1 METIKEFYAS
11 AKEFLD
17 HPLFTL
23 GKSSVTFSTILYLII
38 SITLLF
44 FLSGKLKKLLQNRI
58 LVKYNVELGVRQA
71 ISTILRYLIIVIGLV
86 VIFQTAGIDLSFIT
100 ILAGALGVGIGFGLQ
115 NITNNF
121 VSGIVILIERPVKVG
136 DRIEVN
142 TTSGEKVNGDVI
154 NISARATTIVTNDNI
169 AIIVPNSNLIT
180 SAVINWSY
188 NDRRVRFNFVVP
200 VHYDED
206 PEVVK
211 KILLEV
217 ASENEGVLKNPVSDV
232 LLDEFADSSIN
243 YILRVWTSS
252 YIQKPGVLRS
262 QLYYAIAR
270 KFKENNITI
279 PYHQLDLYV
288 KEMVGEKLKP
298 GQEKK

>member
-1 METIKEFYAS
+1 METLKNFYLS
-11 AKEFLD
+11 AREFLD
-17 HPLFTL
+17 HPLFKLGNSAFTL
-23 GKSSVTFSTILYLII
+23 STILYLVI

-44 FLSGKLKKLLQNRI
+44 YLSSKLKKLLQNRI
-58 LVKYNVELGVRQA
+58 LAKYNVEVGVRQA
-71 ISTILRYLIIVIGLV
+71 ISTILRYVIVVVGLV
-86 VIFQTAGIDLSFIT
+86 VIIQTAGIDLSFIT

-154 NISARATTIVTNDNI
+154 NISARATTILTNDNI

-211 KILLEV
+211 KLLLEV
-217 ASENEGVLKNPVSDV
+217 ARENEGVLNNPIPDV
-232 LLDEFADSSIN
+232 LLDEFADSSIK
-243 YILRVWTSS
+243 YILRVWTTR

-262 QLYYAIAR
+262 QLYYAIAK
-270 KFKENNITI
+270 KFRENNITI
-279 PYHQLDLYV
+279 PYHQLDLYL
-288 KEMVGEKLKP
+288 KEVPAGKNP
-298 GQEKK
+298 GSKE

>member
-1 METIKEFYAS
+1 MEAIKEFYLSVRA
-11 AKEFLD
+11 FLD
-17 HPLFTL
+17 HPIFKLGNSSFTL
-23 GKSSVTFSTILYLII
+23 STLLYLVI

-44 FLSGKLKKLLQNRI
+44 YLSGKLKKLLQNRI
-58 LVKYNVELGVRQA
+58 LAKYNVEIGVRQA
-71 ISTILRYLIIVIGLV
+71 ISTILRYVIVVVGLV
-86 VIFQTAGIDLSFIT
+86 VIIQTAGIDLSFIT

-154 NISARATTIVTNDNI
+154 NISARATTILTNDNI

-188 NDRRVRFNFVVP
+188 NDRRVRFNFIVP

-211 KILLEV
+211 KLLLEV
-217 ASENEGVLKNPVSDV
+217 ARENEGVLNNPIPDV

-243 YILRVWTSS
+243 YVLRVWTTR

-262 QLYYAIAR
+262 QLYYAIAK
-270 KFKENNITI
+270 KFRENNITI

-288 KEMVGEKLKP
+288 KEMVSEKLKADR
-298 GQEKK
+298 EE

>member
-86 VIFQTAGIDLSFIT
+86 VIFQTAGIDLSFVT

-121 VSGIVILIERPVKVG
+121 VSGIVILIERPIKVG
-136 DRIEVN
+136 DRIEVD
-142 TTSGEKVNGDVI
+142 TPAGEKLNGDVI
-154 NISARATTIVTNDNI
+154 NISARATTILTNDNI
-169 AIIVPNSNLIT
+169 SIIVPNSNLIT
-180 SAVINWSY
+180 SPVINWSY
-188 NDRRVRFNFVVP
+188 NDRKVRFNFVVP

-206 PEVVK
+206 PEMVK

-217 ASENEGVLKNPVSDV
+217 VSENDGVLKNPVPDV
-232 LLDEFADSSIN
+232 LLDKFGDSSIDF
-243 YILRVWTSS
+243 ILRVWTTR

-288 KEMVGEKLKP
+288 KEMVGEKHKP
-298 GQEKK
+298 GKEG

>member
-1 METIKEFYAS
+1 MEVLKESYLS
-11 AKEFLD
+11 VKDFL
-17 HPLFTL
+17 HYPLFNL
-23 GKSSVTFSTILYLII
+23 GKSEVTASAILCLVIT
-38 SITLLF
+38 ITLLF
-44 FLSGKLKKLLQNRI
+44 FLSGKLKKLLQNKI
-58 LVKYNVELGVRQA
+58 LAKYNVELGLRQA
-71 ISTILRYLIIVIGLV
+71 ISTILRYLVVVIGLV
-86 VIFQTAGIDLSFIT
+86 IIFQTAGIDLSFIT

-121 VSGIVILIERPVKVG
+121 VSGIVILLERPIKVG
-136 DRIEVN
+136 DRIEVD
-142 TTSGEKVNGDVI
+142 TPAGEKLNGDVI
-154 NISARATTIVTNDNI
+154 NISARATTILTNDNI

-200 VHYDED
+200 VHYRED

-217 ASENEGVLKNPVSDV
+217 AAENDGVLKNPVPDV
-232 LLDEFADSSIN
+232 LLDQFADSSVN
-243 YILRVWTSS
+243 FILRVWTTR

-262 QLYYAIAR
+262 QLYYAVAK
-270 KFKENNITI
+270 KFKENSITI

-288 KEMVGEKLKP
+288 KEIKDYRG
-298 GQEKK
+298 

>member
-1 METIKEFYAS
+1 METIKEFYLS
-11 AKEFLD
+11 VKEFLE
-17 HPLFTL
+17 HPLFSL
-23 GKSSVTFSTILYLII
+23 GKSEVTLSAILYLFI
-38 SITLLF
+38 SIFLLF

-71 ISTILRYLIIVIGLV
+71 ISTILRYIFVVAGLV
-86 VIFQTAGIDLSFIT
+86 IIFQTAGIDLSFIT

-121 VSGIVILIERPVKVG
+121 VSGIVILLERPIKVG
-136 DRIEVN
+136 DRIEVD
-142 TTSGEKVNGDVI
+142 TPAGEKLNGDVI
-154 NISARATTIVTNDNI
+154 DISARATTILTNDNI

-180 SAVINWSY
+180 SPVINWSY
-188 NDRRVRFNFVVP
+188 NDRKVRFNFVVP

-206 PEVVK
+206 PELVRK
-211 KILLEV
+211 LILEV
-217 ASENEGVLKNPVSDV
+217 ANENEGVLKNPVPDV

-243 YILRVWTSS
+243 YILRVWTTN
-252 YIQKPGVLRS
+252 YIQKPGLLRS
-262 QLYYAIAR
+262 QLYYAIAK
-270 KFKENNITI
+270 KFKEHNITI